1 MFLGFSRRQMVASVV
16 CFAQYVLTVF
26 ALRFLT
32 TEQIALR
39 EDWGYVAFF
48 GLVFALVQA
57 LFDFNKKSFLFF
69 WTIALLYFL
78 SAFVKRFDGM
88 ILSEREIVHTLCF
101 ASFIGCFLLL
111 LQYALSGFKV
121 FGRFKAFFALFL
133 ACVGVFPAFVM
144 IGYFLVN
151 HAVFSAEI
159 LLTLFQTNKEEV
171 LAYLVDQNLWLWGF
185 LSLVILSCI
194 LYMGCFFCKIRPR
207 DGFKKMLFAAT
218 TIALLWAGFKILPK
232 TNVHFVF
239 NIAVNTFETLQN
251 FEKYAQSKD
260 VRLKRVK
267 ALLKEGVSAHYDGV
281 YILVIG
287 ESETR
292 DHMSAYGYERQTTP
306 WLESVKNSQDV
317 AFFSNAYS
325 NHTHTVPVLS
335 FALSTMDQ
343 YHDVDFSNAYSIIEV
358 ARAAGFETYWISNQ
372 PKESVLTNPVS
383 IMAGAADKQIW
394 LNNSVGDKLSTAYYD
409 EKLADTL
416 QNLELPNKAFVVLHL
431 MGCHGAYRDRYPKAF
446 ERFANGPSKRVD
458 TYDNSVL
465 YTDYVLQKID
475 EVAVKNPHFMAL
487 VYLSDHG
494 EDQDKSLGHESSRF
508 TYKMARIPF
517 FVKVSNTFKASRPRF
532 FEALKKNS
540 NAVFTNDLLDN
551 LLADLLGVEGLA
563 EYQAYFNLASTRY
576 GLSKE
581 EALTLHGQKHLK
593 DE

>member
-1 MFLGFSRRQMVASVV
+1 MFLSFSKAKMAAGIV
-16 CFAQYVLTVF
+16 CFAQYVIAVF
-26 ALRFLT
+26 CLRFLT

-48 GLVFALVQA
+48 GLVFALLQA
-57 LFDFNKKSFLFF
+57 LFDFSRKSCWFF
-69 WTIALLYFL
+69 WAIALLYFL
-78 SAFVKRFDGM
+78 GAFVKRFDGM
-88 ILSEREIVHTLCF
+88 ILSEREIVHTLCL
-101 ASFIGCFLLL
+101 ASFIGSFLLL
-111 LQYALSGFKV
+111 LQYALSSLNGFAHL
-121 FGRFKAFFALFL
+121 KAFFVSFL
-133 ACVGVFPAFVM
+133 IAFAVVPAFVM

-151 HAVFSAEI
+151 RAVFSAEI
-159 LLTLFQTNKEEV
+159 LLTLFQTNAKEV

-185 LSLVILSCI
+185 LSIVILCCI
-194 LYMGCFFCKIRPR
+194 VYACLFFSKIKPR
-207 DGFKKMLFAAT
+207 GGFKKMLFAASV
-218 TIALLWAGFKILPK
+218 AVLLWGGFKILPK

-239 NIAVNTFETLQN
+239 NIVANTFETLQN
-251 FEKYAQSKD
+251 FEKYEESKD
-260 VRLKRVK
+260 MRIKRIK
-267 ALLKEGVSAHYDGV
+267 ALLNKGVRAHQDGV
-281 YILVIG
+281 YILVLG

-292 DHMSAYGYERQTTP
+292 DHMSAYGYERPTTP
-306 WLESVKNSQDV
+306 WLDGVKNSQNV
-317 AFFSNAYS
+317 VFFSNAYS

-343 YHDVDFSNAYSIIEV
+343 YHDVDFASAYSIIEI

-372 PKESVLTNPVS
+372 PKESVFKNPVS

-416 QNLELPNKAFVVLHL
+416 QNLRLSNKAFVVLHL
-431 MGCHGAYRDRYPKAF
+431 MGSHGAYRDRYPKAF
-446 ERFANGPSKRVD
+446 ERFTNGPSKRVD
-458 TYDNSVL
+458 TYDNSVF

-475 EVAVKNPHFMAL
+475 EVASKNPQFMAL

-494 EDQDKSLGHESSRF
+494 EDPDNSLGHESSRF

-517 FVKVSNTFKASRPRF
+517 FVKVSNAFKTSRPQF

-551 LLADLLGVEGLA
+551 LLADLLGVEGLS
-563 EYQAYFNLASTRY
+563 EYQAYYNLASTRY

-581 EALTLHGQKHLK
+581 KALTLHGQKRLK

>member
-1 MFLGFSRRQMVASVV
+1 MYLDFLKGKMAANMV
-16 CFAQYVLTVF
+16 CFAQYVVAVF
-26 ALRFLT
+26 ALRLLT

-48 GLVFALVQA
+48 GLVFVLTQA
-57 LFDFNKKSFLFF
+57 LFDFSKKSFLFF
-69 WTIALLYFL
+69 WAITLLYFFG
-78 SAFVKRFDGM
+78 AFVKRFDGM
-88 ILSEREIVHTLCF
+88 ILSEREIVHTLCL
-101 ASFIGCFLLL
+101 AGFIGSFLLL
-111 LQYALSGFKV
+111 VQYVLSSFKGF
-121 FGRFKAFFALFL
+121 GPLKAVFALFL
-133 ACVGVFPAFVM
+133 TVVAVAPAFVR

-151 HAVFSAEI
+151 RAVFSAEI
-159 LLTLFQTNKEEV
+159 LLTLFQTNTKEV

-185 LSLVILSCI
+185 LSIVILCCI
-194 LYMGCFFCKIRPR
+194 AYAGWFLCKIKPY
-207 DGFKKMLFAAT
+207 GNFKKMLFAAS
-218 TIALLWAGFKILPK
+218 AAVLLWGGFKILPK

-239 NIAVNTFETLQN
+239 NIVANTFETLQN
-251 FEKYAQSKD
+251 FEKYEQSKD
-260 VRLKRVK
+260 VRIKRIK
-267 ALLKEGVSAHYDGV
+267 ALLNKGVRAHQDGV
-281 YILVIG
+281 YILVLG

-292 DHMSAYGYERQTTP
+292 DHMSAYGYERPTTP
-306 WLESVKNSQDV
+306 WLDGVKNSQNV
-317 AFFSNAYS
+317 VFFSNAYS

-343 YHDVDFSNAYSIIEV
+343 YHDVDFASAYSIVEV

-416 QNLELPNKAFVVLHL
+416 QNLRLSNKAFVVLHL
-431 MGCHGAYRDRYPKAF
+431 MGSHGAYRDRYPKAF
-446 ERFANGPSKRVD
+446 ERFSNGPSKRVD

-475 EVAVKNPHFMAL
+475 EIALKNPKFMAL

-494 EDQDKSLGHESSRF
+494 EDPDNSLGHESSRF
-508 TYKMARIPF
+508 TYKMARIPL
-517 FVKVSNTFKASRPRF
+517 FVKVSNAFKTNRPQF

-551 LLADLLGVEGLA
+551 FLADLLGVEGLP

-576 GLSKE
+576 GLNKE
-581 EALTLHGQKHLK
+581 KALTLHGQKRLK